1 LISVIGD
8 RRIPLSM
15 PTFRPVGPPKAW
27 RTVVGVVSD
36 VRYRGMND
44 VRLDVYDVASQS
56 TTAATDVV
64 VRTSGDLRR
73 VAVAVQ
79 AEARRMDPHVV
90 VDRLT
95 TMDAIVGRAVA
106 PWRFGVWMFTVFA
119 GLAVTLAA
127 VGLFSMVSLD
137 VAQRRKELAVRLAL
151 GAQRRDIVRPVLL
164 VAGGR
169 VLAGITLG
177 VFVSLS
183 ATHALGALVVGIP
196 TLDLATYAA
205 VMFIMALVVGVAS
218 YFPARRAANI
228 DPLVLLRGE

>member
-1 LISVIGD
+1 
-8 RRIPLSM
+8 M

-36 VRYRGMND
+36 VRYRGMDD

-56 TTAATDVV
+56 ATAATDVV

-73 VAVAVQ
+73 VAAAVQ
-79 AEARRMDPHVV
+79 AEARRMDPRVV
-90 VDRLT
+90 VDRLM
-95 TMDAIVGRAVA
+95 TMDAIVARAVA

-119 GLAVTLAA
+119 GLAVTLAT
-127 VGLFSMVSLD
+127 VGLFSLVSLD
-137 VAQRRKELAVRLAL
+137 VAQRRQELAVRLAL

-164 VAGGR
+164 AAGGR
-169 VLAGITLG
+169 VLAGIALG

-183 ATHALGALVVGIP
+183 ATRALGTLVFGIR

-205 VMFIMALVVGVAS
+205 VMFIMVLVVGVAS

-228 DPLVLLRGE
+228 DPLVLLRRE